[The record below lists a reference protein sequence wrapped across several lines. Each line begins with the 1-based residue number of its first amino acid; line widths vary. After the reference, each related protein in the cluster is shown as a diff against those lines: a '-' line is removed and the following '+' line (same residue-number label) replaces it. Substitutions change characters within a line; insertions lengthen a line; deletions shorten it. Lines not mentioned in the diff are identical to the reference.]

1 MVSGT
6 TSGLV
11 GTSRNQI
18 YLKLNLGATQFM
30 PGIKNL
36 NLNFFLILFELQ
48 PSICPMQCPSRVHAW
63 STARKK
69 NKSYVELSIHFQGSP
84 FR

>member
-11 GTSRNQI
+11 GTKC
-18 YLKLNLGATQFM
+18 LKLKLGALQFM

-36 NLNFFLILFELQ
+36 NLNFFLILNEKNL
-48 PSICPMQCPSRVHAW
+48 I
-63 STARKK
+63 KK
-69 NKSYVELSIHFQGSP
+69 YKKISNFKFFFLIFKLI
-84 FR
+84 FIN